1 MALMVQKYGGTSVA
15 TVGLIRHVAKKIKE
29 TRAAGH
35 DVVVVVSAMGGETD
49 RLESLAKSISNEPNP
64 RELDVLLATGE
75 QVSVALLSMALMEE
89 GISAISMLGH
99 QIPIVT
105 DGLFNHAR
113 IVEIADLT
121 IRNALATGKVVIVAG
136 FQGIDRDGQI
146 TTLGRGGSDT
156 TAVALAAALGA
167 DECQIYTDVEGVYT
181 TDPKIV
187 TEARRIPTVT
197 FEEMLELSSL
207 GAKVLQSRAV
217 EFAGK
222 YQVPVRVLSTFV
234 PGHGTLITHH
244 PSRSDMSRSVISG
257 IAFCR
262 RQSKLGIRGVLN
274 KPGIVAKILGPI
286 GLANIEVDM
295 MVQNIAR
302 EGKIDFVFTVSRRN
316 YKKGLEIIQLVA
328 ESLRAEEVTGEEQVA
343 KLSLIGVGMNSH
355 PGIASQM
362 FEVLGS
368 GDINIHLIA
377 TSEIKI
383 SVVVDEGCLDL
394 GVRALHQS
402 FSLHA
407 DPEEVESHVNSTIN
421 DIKTI

>member
-1 MALMVQKYGGTSVA
+1 
-15 TVGLIRHVAKKIKE
+15 
-29 TRAAGH
+29 
-35 DVVVVVSAMGGETD
+35 
-49 RLESLAKSISNEPNP
+49 
-64 RELDVLLATGE
+64 
-75 QVSVALLSMALMEE
+75 
-89 GISAISMLGH
+89 
-99 QIPIVT
+99 VT

-113 IVEIADLT
+113 IIEIADST
-121 IRNALATGKVVIVAG
+121 IRDVLATGKVVIVAG

-187 TEARRIPTVT
+187 IEARRIPTVT

-207 GAKVLQSRAV
+207 GAKVLESRAV

-244 PSRSDMSRSVISG
+244 SGRSDMNRSGISG

-262 RQSKLGIRGVLN
+262 RQSKLGIRGVPN
-274 KPGIVAKILGPI
+274 KPGVAAKILGPI

-302 EGKIDFVFTVSRRN
+302 EGQIDFVFTVARRN
-316 YKKGLEIIQLVA
+316 YKKGLEIIQSVA
-328 ESLRAEEVTGEEQVA
+328 ESLKALEVTGEEQVA
-343 KLSLIGVGMNSH
+343 KLSLIGVGMSSH
-355 PGIASQM
+355 PGVASQM
-362 FEVLGS
+362 FQILGEE
-368 GDINIHLIA
+368 DINIHLIA

-383 SVVVDEGCLDL
+383 SVVVDEAYLDL
-394 GVRALHQS
+394 GVRVLHQS

-407 DPEEVESHVNSTIN
+407 EPKEVMREFDN
-421 DIKTI
+421 K